1 MLQSLTM
8 VVVLFMSITACDD
21 NRDNDDDEDKEEGDD
36 GTVLRR

>member
-1 MLQSLTM
+1 
-8 VVVLFMSITACDD
+8 MSITACDD